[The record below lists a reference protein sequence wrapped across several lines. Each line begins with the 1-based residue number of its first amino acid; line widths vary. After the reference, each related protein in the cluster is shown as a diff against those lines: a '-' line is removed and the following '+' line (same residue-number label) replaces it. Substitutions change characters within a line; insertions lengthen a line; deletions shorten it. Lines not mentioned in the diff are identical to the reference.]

1 MVILNNREI
10 FNKLIEEGYKKEDD
24 KIPQGLPVA
33 KYAKG
38 SDSFYIS
45 HGKLHLDDK
54 TSELVKSFG
63 ISYEEFGP
71 KDSQALKD
79 LKRKIL
85 DNL

>member
-10 FNKLIEEGYKKEDD
+10 FDKLIEEGYTKED
-24 KIPQGLPVA
+24 KIPQGLPVT

-38 SDSFYIS
+38 PDSFYIS
-45 HGKLHLDDK
+45 HGRLHLDDK
-54 TSELVKSFG
+54 TSELVRSFG

-71 KDSQALKD
+71 RDSQALKD